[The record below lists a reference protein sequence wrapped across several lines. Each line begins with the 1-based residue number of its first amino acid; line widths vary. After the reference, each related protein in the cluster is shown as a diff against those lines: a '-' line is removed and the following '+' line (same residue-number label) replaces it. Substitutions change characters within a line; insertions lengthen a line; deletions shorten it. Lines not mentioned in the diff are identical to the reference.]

1 MDMRARDIMSRPVI
15 AVGPEASVPEV
26 AALLLRERISA
37 VPVLD
42 DGVLVGVVG
51 EACLVH
57 RHEIGTERNASA
69 RPWWV
74 RLFAGEQW
82 PAAYVESHAMKV
94 KDIMRR
100 DVISIDADMPL
111 AEVAALFESRGIR
124 RAPVV
129 DGGKVVGVVSLADFV
144 RAFAAAACAAHA
156 QGATSDESIRAAL
169 LRELESQPW
178 WRPLSASVVVKDGV
192 VHVSGLLESEQELQ
206 ATRVAAENVPG
217 VRRVEDH
224 RAIAVVPSW
233 GAW

>member
-1 MDMRARDIMSRPVI
+1 MRARDIMSTPVI

-26 AALLLRERISA
+26 AALLLRERVSA
-37 VPVLD
+37 VPVLEG
-42 DGVLVGVVG
+42 GVLVGVVG

-57 RHEIGTERNASA
+57 RHEIGTERGASE

-94 KDIMRR
+94 KDVMRR
-100 DVISIDADMPL
+100 DVVSIHGDMPL
-111 AEVAALFESRGIR
+111 AEVAALFESRSLR

-129 DGGKVVGVVSLADFV
+129 DGGRVVGVVSLADFV
-144 RAFAAAACAAHA
+144 RAFAAATACDAHE
-156 QGATSDESIRAAL
+156 QGASSDEAIRAAL

-192 VHVSGLLESEQELQ
+192 VHVSGLLESEEELH

-224 RAIAVVPSW
+224 RSIAIVPSW